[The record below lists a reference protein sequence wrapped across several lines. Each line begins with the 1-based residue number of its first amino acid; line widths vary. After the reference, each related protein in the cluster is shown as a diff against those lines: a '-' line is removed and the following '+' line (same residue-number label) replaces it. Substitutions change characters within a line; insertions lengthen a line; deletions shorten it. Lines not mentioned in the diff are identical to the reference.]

1 MKVSAY
7 VAGRGGPRLALDWNS
22 LPPGNVLLSGG
33 LTREILAA
41 FRLHAKPPTT
51 HHLEGLHDRD
61 HHGSN
66 GRRFRNG
73 NRD

>member
-1 MKVSAY
+1 MKVSAH
-7 VAGRGGPRLALDWNS
+7 VAGRGRPWPALDWNS

-41 FRLHAKPPTT
+41 FGLHAEPPTT
-51 HHLEGLHDRD
+51 HHLEGLYDRD

>member
-1 MKVSAY
+1 MKVSAH
-7 VAGRGGPRLALDWNS
+7 VAGRGRPWPALDWNS
-22 LPPGNVLLSGG
+22 FPGDVLLSAG

-41 FRLHAKPPTT
+41 FGLHAEPPTT